1 MKLTR
6 VEREKI
12 TDSVL
17 KIQSVRASLDY
28 MDETK
33 IPELEE
39 IQSCLKTADVSLRL
53 VPISRVDAEEM
64 IDDLATQAL
73 LGPFRGEPAVARD
86 AVAGVLLALSAAAGA
101 DPTIVS
107 ADLNPLIVVDGKPV
121 AVDALVEVLDA

>member
-39 IQSCLKTADVSLRL
+39 IQSCLKNADVSLRL
-53 VPISRVDAEEM
+53 ALR
-64 IDDLATQAL
+64 QA
-73 LGPFRGEPAVARD
+73 
-86 AVAGVLLALSAAAGA
+86 
-101 DPTIVS
+101 
-107 ADLNPLIVVDGKPV
+107 ADL
-121 AVDALVEVLDA
+121 